1 MQNLY
6 QNILIAKKNRQ
17 KLLAILIDPE
27 KVSIEQAIVLSDK
40 IKKST
45 ATHIFVGGSTFSG
58 THLDELISVIKT
70 TTQLPVLIFPGH
82 PSQISNEAD
91 GILFLSLLSGRN
103 PEYLIEHHINSVDI
117 LAKSNL

>member
-6 QNILIAKKNRQ
+6 QNILQAKKNRQ

-27 KVSIEQAIVLSDK
+27 KVSIKQAIVLSDK

-58 THLDELISVIKT
+58 THLDE
-70 TTQLPVLIFPGH
+70 
-82 PSQISNEAD
+82 
-91 GILFLSLLSGRN
+91 
-103 PEYLIEHHINSVDI
+103 
-117 LAKSNL
+117 